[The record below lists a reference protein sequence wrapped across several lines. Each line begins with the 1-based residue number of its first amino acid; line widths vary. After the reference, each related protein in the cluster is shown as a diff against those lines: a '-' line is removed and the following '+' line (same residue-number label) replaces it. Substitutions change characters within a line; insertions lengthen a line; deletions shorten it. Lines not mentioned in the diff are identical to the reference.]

1 MKKASMTKKW
11 IAINLLLLAIAAL
24 LGWRLQQ
31 SIFQFKAENNLA
43 KIQPAADLKKTMLQE
58 KLVFKPTPV
67 RNYNPAEF
75 AVIPE
80 KNLFT
85 DSRSKEEK
93 VENLAPPEPP
103 PLAQKPILVGIS
115 ITDKE
120 RTASIIDPTAQPL
133 PNERGRRGQVKK
145 IGDVYQGYTITEI
158 LPDRLVLESGT
169 RKEVIPL
176 REGSKRAQGGKTA
189 ILSTRVVPV
198 GAGGASGG
206 MMINVAGSAPG
217 AAPQRTSVAPIGPP
231 AGSQPATVIQTAPP
245 SRSAAGQ
252 PATQQAQP
260 AAQPSPAGDSGP
272 TRIIK
277 TPFGDIVRPA
287 R

>member
-1 MKKASMTKKW
+1 MTKKW

-24 LGWRLQQ
+24 LGWQLRL
-31 SIFQFKAENNLA
+31 SVSQFKAENNPA
-43 KIQPAADLKKTMLQE
+43 KIQPAADLKKKMLQE
-58 KLVFKPTPV
+58 KPVFKLTPV

-93 VENLAPPEPP
+93 VENIAPPEPP
-103 PLAQKPILVGIS
+103 PLAQKPILVGVT
-115 ITDKE
+115 ITDTE
-120 RTASIIDPTAQPL
+120 RSASILDPTAQPS
-133 PNERGRRGQVKK
+133 PHERGRRGQLRK

-158 LPDRLVLESGT
+158 LPDRIVLESGT

-176 REGSKRAQGGKTA
+176 REGSKRAQGGKTP
-189 ILSTRVVPV
+189 ILSTRIVPI

-206 MMINVAGSAPG
+206 TFVNVSGTAPG
-217 AAPQRTSVAPIGPP
+217 GAPQRTAVAPIGSPAAP
-231 AGSQPATVIQTAPP
+231 AGSQPAGIVQTAPP
-245 SRSAAGQ
+245 TRSTAV
-252 PATQQAQP
+252 QP
-260 AAQPSPAGDSGP
+260 AAQPQAQPATPSSPAGDSVP
-272 TRIIK
+272 TRILK
-277 TPFGDIVRPA
+277 TPFGDVVRPI